1 MLAAMLRGGEF
12 VGRGAGDHLLGG
24 GVDEGHGA
32 FGEVAAV
39 GGLPLV
45 VLVDEHG
52 SDEADDRVVVGEN
65 SNDIRASLDLL
76 VDPFEPPT
84 WRFDFATK

>member
-1 MLAAMLRGGEF
+1 MLAAMLCGGEF
-12 VGRGAGDHLLGG
+12 VWCGAGDHLRV
-24 GVDEGHGA
+24 GVVDLGHGA

-52 SDEADDRVVVGEN
+52 SDEADDRVVVGEEF
-65 SNDIRASLDLL
+65 NDIRASLDLL